1 MAVLP
6 LAAVPHGGSPGQAGR
21 RHPRAAEPRRGA
33 FHQPV
38 SCPWRHPQFAGT
50 IPQWANWKPE
60 LQLWSV
66 QPCNSQ
72 QTSIHGNAVIK
83 CVYVYAKQLQ
93 LMHWNIVEPAE
104 AELGW
109 KTNIY
114 QEETTWDSCGGKDGR
129 QLAPAMGFQLECWSG
144 GGQKWGGGKRW
155 ENLDF
160 GLVSGP

>member
-1 MAVLP
+1 MQ
-6 LAAVPHGGSPGQAGR
+6 SNCSWCI
-21 RHPRAAEPRRGA
+21 E
-33 FHQPV
+33 
-38 SCPWRHPQFAGT
+38 T
-50 IPQWANWKPE
+50 IE
-60 LQLWSV
+60 
-66 QPCNSQ
+66 
-72 QTSIHGNAVIK
+72 
-83 CVYVYAKQLQ
+83 
-93 LMHWNIVEPAE
+93 EPAE
-104 AELGW
+104 VELGC